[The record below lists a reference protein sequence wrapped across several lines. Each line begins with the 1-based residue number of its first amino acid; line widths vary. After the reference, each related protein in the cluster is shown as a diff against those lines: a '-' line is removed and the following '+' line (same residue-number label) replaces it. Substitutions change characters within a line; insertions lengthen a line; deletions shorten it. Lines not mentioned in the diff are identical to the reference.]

1 MRKVLLGSAAVAVF
15 LGMLFAAAPAQAV
28 GVSAGA
34 STWYAWWSYTPD
46 PGGDFKPGLL
56 YGPVLGIDLAKQW
69 SITGVFL
76 TGSLEDPMYKY
87 RRYDSDTVVNY
98 SITRW
103 MKIYGGLKY
112 IRFDYN
118 ADGKQPAI
126 FGSADSSYR
135 SMGPGGGIGF
145 MLPLSDSLFAIVN
158 LSGLYCFGKFK
169 EPGTSDDARD
179 IGYNVT
185 AALAWHI
192 ASAST
197 TLTLGGRYQYLDSQ
211 YDTMKD
217 YDSKTKFYGITFS
230 AVYHFRTGDSE

>member
-1 MRKVLLGSAAVAVF
+1 MKKKFLLSTAVVLGL
-15 LGMLFAAAPAQAV
+15 LLAAAPVQAV

-46 PGGDFKPGLL
+46 PGGEFKPGLL
-56 YGPVLGIDLAKQW
+56 YGPVLGVDFAKHW
-69 SITGVFL
+69 SVTGVFL

-103 MKIYGGLKY
+103 LKIFGGLKY

-118 ADGKQPAI
+118 ATGTQPSM

-135 SMGPGGGIGF
+135 SMGPGGGIGL
-145 MLPLSDSLFAIVN
+145 MLPLSNSLFAIAN
-158 LSGLYCFGKFK
+158 ISGLYCFAKFR
-169 EPGTSDDARD
+169 EPGARDDARD
-179 IGYNVT
+179 IGYNIT

-192 ASAST
+192 ATAST

-211 YDTMKD
+211 YDTVD

-230 AVYHFRTGDSE
+230 AVYHFKTGSEE